1 MALFKK
7 HMEENVVKIENK
19 FQNKDVLTS
28 FIKAIVDLGDYDDYK
43 EVSLKAAELFFE
55 YNKNI
60 FNSLRTISADNLNV
74 LVDLLNCFF
83 SNYKLG
89 NIEMKIN
96 EIKGEVFI
104 THYNSPFINAVT
116 EYKCCVFLVEF
127 YRILFKFILN
137 EKINIE
143 ETECGINNEKCI
155 FKITG

>member
-7 HMEENVVKIENK
+7 HMEEDVVKIENK

-28 FIKAIVDLGDYDDYK
+28 FIKAIVDLGDYGDYK

-60 FNSLRTISADNLNV
+60 FSSLTSISADNLNV

-89 NIEMKIN
+89 SIEMKIN
-96 EIKGEVFI
+96 ELKGEVII

-127 YRILFKFILN
+127 YKIFFEFVLK

-143 ETECGINNEKCI
+143 EMECGVNNEKCI